1 MSFARGTFL
10 PYSARGAL
18 TLIAVAAALSLSS
31 IVYGQAA
38 NNAGGNN
45 AGGNNAGANNTG
57 TGGGT
62 NISFSNRAVGGVFVD
77 TQGVLRQIE
86 IDRQGLIGALRTQQL
101 QQIAGDLAA
110 FSELRKISLGGLD
123 AVIAEHVRA
132 GTPLP
137 DEIRYLGGLQRVQ
150 YVFVYPEFNDIILA
164 GPAEGWRVDRRGNVV
179 GVTTGR
185 PVMQLD
191 DLLVALRTAEQAAS
205 GGISCS
211 IDPTPDGLTR
221 LQAFVSRNHSP
232 NQATVRGI
240 EQSLGSQMIS
250 VQGVPADTHFA
261 QVLVAADYRMKRL
274 AMGFEKAPVDG
285 LPSFMSLAASGK
297 RGLSNM
303 MPRWWMAPNYEP
315 VLKDAE
321 GLAYELRGQGVK
333 TLTEEDALQADGTK
347 QGTGKASAEAQK
359 WANLMTARYED
370 LAVADP
376 IFGEL
381 RNVMDLAVVGAL
393 IVKENLAARASVS
406 LPALLNATQLPT
418 FQYAAPKAVD
428 SQASVIRKG
437 SNWVVSVSGGVEIN
451 SWAVAANV
459 QQSAAL
465 RPIHDQALTAKPA
478 HWWWN

>member
-1 MSFARGTFL
+1 MLVAHRNRL
-10 PYSARGAL
+10 PLSPCAALASLAL
-18 TLIAVAAALSLSS
+18 TATLLLPSTVLA
-31 IVYGQAA
+31 QAT
-38 NNAGGNN
+38 
-45 AGGNNAGANNTG
+45 NNTNNTNNNNNNNNNNN

-62 NISFSNRAVGGVFVD
+62 NINFSNRAVGGVFVD
-77 TQGVLRQIE
+77 TQGVLRYLAP
-86 IDRQGLIGALRTQQL
+86 DREGMLGALRAQQL
-101 QQIAGDLAA
+101 REITGDLTA
-110 FSELRKISLGGLD
+110 FNELRKISLAGLD
-123 AVIAEHVRA
+123 AAIAEHLRT
-132 GTPLP
+132 GNTLP

-185 PVMQLD
+185 PVMHLD

-211 IDPTPDGLTR
+211 IDPTPEGLTR
-221 LQAFVSRNHSP
+221 LQNFVRRNLSQT
-232 NQATVRGI
+232 QATVRGM
-240 EQSLGSQMIS
+240 EQSLGAQTIS
-250 VQGVPADTHFA
+250 VTGVPADTHFA

-274 AMGFEKAPVDG
+274 AMGFEKAPIEG
-285 LPSFMSLAASGK
+285 LPSFMSLAGAGK
-297 RGLSNM
+297 KGLSNM

-333 TLTEEDALQADGTK
+333 TLTEEDVLNADGSK
-347 QGTGKASAEAQK
+347 QRTGKSSSEAQK
-359 WANLMTARYED
+359 WANLMTTRYED
-370 LAVADP
+370 LALADP

-406 LPALLNATQLPT
+406 LPVLLNATTLPT
-418 FQYAAPKAVD
+418 VEYPAPRAVD
-428 SQASVIRKG
+428 SQASVLRKG

-451 SWAVAANV
+451 SWAVADRTE
-459 QQSAAL
+459 QSAAL
-465 RPIHDQALTAKPA
+465 RPIYDQTVTAKPSG
-478 HWWWN
+478 WWWN

>member
-1 MSFARGTFL
+1 MSFNRGKFL
-10 PYSARGAL
+10 PYSARGAVAL
-18 TLIAVAAALSLSS
+18 MAIAAALSLPST
-31 IVYGQAA
+31 IFAQA
-38 NNAGGNN
+38 NNANN
-45 AGGNNAGANNTG
+45 ANNNNNNNNNNNTG
-57 TGGGT
+57 GGGT
-62 NISFSNRAVGGVFVD
+62 NINFSNRAVGGVFVD
-77 TQGVLRQIE
+77 TQGVLRNIE
-86 IDRQGLIGALRTQQL
+86 LDRQGLVGALRTQQL
-101 QQIAGDLAA
+101 QPLGGDLAA

-123 AVIAEHVRA
+123 AAVAEHLRT

-150 YVFVYPEFNDIILA
+150 YVFVYPEYNDIILA

-211 IDPTPDGLTR
+211 IDPTPEGLTR
-221 LQAFVSRNHSP
+221 LQAFVSRNNSP
-232 NQATVRGI
+232 NQATVRGM

-250 VQGVPADTHFA
+250 VTGIPADTHFA
-261 QVLVAADYRMKRL
+261 QVLVVADYRMKRL
-274 AMGFEKAPVDG
+274 AMGFDKSPVPG
-285 LPSFMSLAASGK
+285 LPSFMSLAAAGK

-315 VLKDAE
+315 VLKDPE

-333 TLTEEDALQADGTK
+333 TLTEEDALNADGSK
-347 QGTGKASAEAQK
+347 QGTGKASPDAQR

-370 LAVADP
+370 LAIADP

-406 LPALLNATQLPT
+406 LPVLLNATALPT
-418 FQYAAPKAVD
+418 FEYVAPKAVD
-428 SQASVIRKG
+428 SQATVLRKG
-437 SNWVVSVSGGVEIN
+437 SNWIVSVSGGVEIN
-451 SWAVAANV
+451 SWAVADRV
-459 QQSAAL
+459 EQSAAL
-465 RPIHDQALTAKPA
+465 RPVHDQSVTVKPTS
-478 HWWWN
+478 WWWN